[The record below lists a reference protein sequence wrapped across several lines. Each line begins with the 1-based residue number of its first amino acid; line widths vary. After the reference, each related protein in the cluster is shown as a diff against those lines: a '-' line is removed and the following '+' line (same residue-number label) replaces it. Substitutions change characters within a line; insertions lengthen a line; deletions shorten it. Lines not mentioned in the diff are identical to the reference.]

1 MSIFSRKF
9 LLSAILVFLAAIL
22 ATIALAA
29 FAYWRGIS
37 KDTPVEKFSEVVL
50 DGQKRLGDDIE
61 VYALFKTPWHRF
73 PQEASLVPGKGSQL
87 IDKPQIE
94 LYKIRYGFCIWKVRA
109 DIQAY
114 RTGDIPKGTLDVV
127 FNEGKSE
134 DAVKHISLE
143 IPSFNVSSLDV
154 GASRDLALA
163 SSIDKNKNGSNA
175 LFMWL
180 GIAGVLF
187 ILIIVLIVLC
197 GKKKGPGRIVLT
209 PWGIAFVELSELR
222 EQLKNGKLASPICFS
237 RLTDI
242 VRNYLE
248 KRFSLRAPQQTTY
261 EFLQDLRRSSGPL
274 NENHRHFLKDFLTS
288 ADLVKFANLPA
299 DLTLLEDA
307 MDKAEKLVSETKPE
321 EDERK

>member
-9 LLSAILVFLAAIL
+9 LISAILVSAAAIL
-22 ATIALAA
+22 FTVGLAA

-37 KDTPVEKFSEVVL
+37 KDTPVEKFSEVIL

-61 VYALFKTPWHRF
+61 VYALFKTPWHRY
-73 PQEASLVPGKGSQL
+73 PQEASLEPGKGSQL
-87 IDKPQIE
+87 IDKPEIK
-94 LYKIRYGFCIWKVRA
+94 LYKVRYGFCIWKVRA

-114 RTGDIPKGTLDVV
+114 RTGDIPKGKLDVV
-127 FNEGKSE
+127 FNEGKSD
-134 DAVKHISLE
+134 DAVKHISLD
-143 IPSFNVSSLDV
+143 IPAFKVTALDV

-163 SSIDKNKNGSNA
+163 SKIDKNKVESSR
-175 LFMWL
+175 LYMIL
-180 GIAGVLF
+180 GIIGGAVVAVIV
-187 ILIIVLIVLC
+187 ILLILRKKNGETRII
-197 GKKKGPGRIVLT
+197 LT
-209 PWGIAFVELSELR
+209 PWGIAFCELSELR
-222 EQLKNGKLASPICFS
+222 DQLKGGKVAKPVCFS

-248 KRFSLRAPQQTTY
+248 KRFLLRAPQQTTY
-261 EFLQDLRRSSGPL
+261 EFLQDLRRSSSPL

-299 DLTLLEDA
+299 DVTLLEDA